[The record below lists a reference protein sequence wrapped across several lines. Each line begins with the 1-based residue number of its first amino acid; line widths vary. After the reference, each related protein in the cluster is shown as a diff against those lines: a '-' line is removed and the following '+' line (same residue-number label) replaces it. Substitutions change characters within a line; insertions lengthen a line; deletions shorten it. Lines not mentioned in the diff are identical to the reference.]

1 MIIALYMQVTKLR
14 FQTYLRLPFIKT
26 NEIPGEL
33 SCENMTSPHMEIAL
47 LSSHVKR
54 SPLR

>member
-1 MIIALYMQVTKLR
+1 MIIALYMQVPKLR